1 MGPIL
6 WWIFNADLSD
16 FLFNLDFWLL
26 WLIILFCSLTS
37 RYINLKFKS
46 FLPNVRL
53 LKKNFLLPWIRI
65 NNDKNWCKEKNN
77 RQTEPVIV
85 GHWNVKIVST
95 TKCVW
100 FTAVKF
106 TFTILNNFQ
115 TFFFW
120 LECPF
125 NFALCSILKLHYI
138 CKYENRQGHNYWKCP
153 YIYWYTTILF
163 DTFLRWSRLL
173 KVEFNK
179 EEFGEILYDYE

>member
-1 MGPIL
+1 M
-6 WWIFNADLSD
+6 
-16 FLFNLDFWLL
+16 LL
-26 WLIILFCSLTS
+26 ICDWSSCFVASPVDISIWNYSHFCSMFEFQS
-37 RYINLKFKS
+37 RIWW
-46 FLPNVRL
+46 
-53 LKKNFLLPWIRI
+53 LPWIGI
-65 NNDKNWCKEKNN
+65 NNDENWCKEKNN

-106 TFTILNNFQ
+106 TFTVLNNFQ

-138 CKYENRQGHNYWKCP
+138 CKYENRKGDNYWKRP

-173 KVEFNK
+173 KVELNS
-179 EEFGEILYDYE
+179 LNNHNN